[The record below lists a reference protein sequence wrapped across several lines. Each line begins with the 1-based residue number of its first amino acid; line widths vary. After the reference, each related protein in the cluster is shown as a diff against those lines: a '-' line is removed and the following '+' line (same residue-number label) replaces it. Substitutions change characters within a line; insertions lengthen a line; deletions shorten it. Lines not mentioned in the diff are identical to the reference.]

1 MRQNLLLFFIF
12 LFVLTYDYSFS
23 QSRGE
28 ALFTKTCQVCHTI
41 GKGRLVGPDLMD
53 IENRRTEDWIINF
66 VKSSQNMVK
75 NNDQDAVK
83 LFNEYNKLVMPDQ
96 YLSDGEIKEVLVFI
110 REQPLS
116 DDFLQEISVQNT
128 NSLGMS
134 LDHVSIHEITIG
146 QNLFQGKI
154 TFKEGGPACIACH
167 TVVNDSVFSGGLL
180 GIDLTT
186 VFTRMKGPGID
197 AILSDPPFPVMKAA
211 YNNHPIAKD
220 EVFYLTAFL
229 KEADFISPVQ
239 EPNRIQQLFLFE
251 SVIGSIVLFGLYG
264 RIWRKRRRKPIN
276 NKILNK
282 LIQ

>member
-1 MRQNLLLFFIF
+1 
-12 LFVLTYDYSFS
+12 
-23 QSRGE
+23 
-28 ALFTKTCQVCHTI
+28 
-41 GKGRLVGPDLMD
+41 
-53 IENRRTEDWIINF
+53 
-66 VKSSQNMVK
+66 
-75 NNDQDAVK
+75 
-83 LFNEYNKLVMPDQ
+83 
-96 YLSDGEIKEVLVFI
+96 
-110 REQPLS
+110 
-116 DDFLQEISVQNT
+116 VQNT

-134 LDHVSIHEITIG
+134 LDHISIHEITIG

-180 GIDLTT
+180 GIDLTS

-197 AILSDPPFPVMKAA
+197 AILSNPPFPVMKAA

-239 EPNRIQQLFLFE
+239 EPIRIQQLFLFE
-251 SVIGSIVLFGLYG
+251 SVIGSIVLFGFYG

-276 NKILNK
+276 NKILNR
-282 LIQ
+282 QF